1 MNTQRK
7 VRLSL
12 GDSLKILGPY
22 VYENFFEQ
30 LKTIWF
36 IVAYLL
42 LFQILVLGL
51 PIVHAI
57 MIGVGIGIVAFGLMF
72 FMEGLRLGL
81 MPLGETIGAVRGG
94 GCVRA
99 DGAGRPGQG
108 GAIGYERRV
117 HPCGRPDS
125 SLRRWAA

>member
-57 MIGVGIGIVAFGLMF
+57 MIGVGIGIDVQFWLS
-72 FMEGLRLGL
+72 R
-81 MPLGETIGAVRGG
+81 VRQDRNTTGVVSVDTG
-94 GCVRA
+94 DKSIVN
-99 DGAGRPGQG
+99 GRF
-108 GAIGYERRV
+108 
-117 HPCGRPDS
+117 
-125 SLRRWAA
+125 AAAYGFDW